1 MTTAMRLCVVLSVL
15 SGLGMLSGLPLARAG
30 DDRAAA
36 AERRAQAAEERA
48 TAAERRARDAERQ
61 LRASRARPSA
71 AAERAAE
78 IETTRRLNEVI
89 TQQIL
94 RDAAGRR

>member
-1 MTTAMRLCVVLSVL
+1 MTRAMRLCVVLSVL
-15 SGLGMLSGLPLARAG
+15 LGVGVPSARAG
-30 DDRAAA
+30 DDSA
-36 AERRAQAAEERA
+36 AERRAQAAEKRA
-48 TAAERRARDAERQ
+48 QAAEKRAQDAERQ
-61 LRASRARPSA
+61 LKASRAGPSA

-94 RDAAGRR
+94 RDAGGRR